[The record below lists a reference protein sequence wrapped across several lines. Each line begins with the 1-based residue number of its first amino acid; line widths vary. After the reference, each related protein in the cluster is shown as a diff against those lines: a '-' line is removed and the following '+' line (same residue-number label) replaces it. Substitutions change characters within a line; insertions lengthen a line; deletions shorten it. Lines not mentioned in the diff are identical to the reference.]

1 MNRFALVPVLGLF
14 LLASA
19 QASLEEARGAL
30 ERGNYQQALDAVE
43 AQLRA
48 TRDNADARFLR
59 GLTLVLLNRDG
70 EAMQAFADLV
80 RDHPE
85 LPEPYNNL
93 AVLYARAGQYE
104 QAQDALETALIKH
117 PSYATAHENLGDV
130 YATMAQAA
138 WKRAQTLD
146 RNNSMLDS
154 KLALID
160 EALSGGVLSDAR
172 TNPVVDAAPAV
183 AQAREPEPK
192 ARTLGTEPIVAS
204 VPVMEPVVGNAAPP
218 APQTR
223 AADAN
228 PSVNAAALEALQGW
242 AKAWSDQD
250 VARYLASYSN
260 RFVPGNGV
268 SLDTW
273 KQQRRARLTAPTS
286 INIEVRN
293 AKVTPLSDNAARVR
307 FIQVY
312 QSDSY
317 ADQVTKEMEFAREGR
332 SWRIVREDVKL

>member
-1 MNRFALVPVLGLF
+1 MKRFIL
-14 LLASA
+14 LLAGSLIA
-19 QASLEEARGAL
+19 TSLHASMEEARKAL
-30 ERGNYQQALDAVE
+30 EQGKYDQALEAVDSHLRRNRDDAE
-43 AQLRA
+43 
-48 TRDNADARFLR
+48 ARFLR
-59 GLTLVLLNRDG
+59 GLALVLLNRDG
-70 EAMQAFADLV
+70 EATQVFADLV

-104 QAQDALETALIKH
+104 QARDALETALIKH

-160 EALSGGVLSDAR
+160 EALAGGVISSSK
-172 TNPVVDAAPAV
+172 PV
-183 AQAREPEPK
+183 
-192 ARTLGTEPIVAS
+192 VAS
-204 VPVMEPVVGNAAPP
+204 VSQPVPRAQVPLPKPVTGGTQAIVDAVPATQPIVRGEDVP
-218 APQTR
+218 APQTAE
-223 AADAN
+223 AAPAG
-228 PSVNAAALEALQGW
+228 VREAALEALQGW

-260 RFVPGNGV
+260 RFEPGNGV

-273 KQQRRARLTAPTS
+273 KQQRRARLTAPIS
-286 INIEVRN
+286 INIQVLN
-293 AKVTPLSDNAARVR
+293 PQVTVLSENTARIV

-312 QSDSY
+312 QSNSY
-317 ADQVTKEMEFAREGR
+317 ADQVSKVMEFAREGR
-332 SWRIVREDVKL
+332 SWRITKEDVRL